1 MHQTLLSRHFR
12 EELETMG
19 EGICPGR
26 VLVSCLVTWWEFMS
40 LSASWILKE
49 CSLGEFANSQ
59 SLDTYLLAPDTWVCA
74 RWVSKH
80 YCTVYTIPCK
90 ICPYHPDPT
99 RDTTAVWS
107 CPVICSR
114 WWDACP
120 LNPWVKE
127 WIGKKYCASYLQYE
141 KDRWGS
147 EEDACGRGC
156 WKRLGREKGRFCLCL
171 HQADHH
177 SVREDTHE
185 RWWTNLKQ

>member
-74 RWVSKH
+74 RLVSKH
-80 YCTVYTIPCK
+80 YCTGLYNSLQDLSLSPWSYTGHNCSLELSSDLLKMVRCMPTESMSEGMNRKKILCK
-90 ICPYHPDPT
+90 L
-99 RDTTAVWS
+99 ASVWEGQVRFWGR
-107 CPVICSR
+107 CLWKGVLEKAWQGKGKIL
-114 WWDACP
+114 P
-120 LNPWVKE
+120 LLTPGW
-127 WIGKKYCASYLQYE
+127 SPL
-141 KDRWGS
+141 S
-147 EEDACGRGC
+147 EGRYT
-156 WKRLGREKGRFCLCL
+156 WKMM
-171 HQADHH
+171 D
-177 SVREDTHE
+177 
-185 RWWTNLKQ
+185 